1 MVHLKQGEKG
11 YSFNSQICQNCFCLG
26 TLFLASAPFL
36 SCFFFIYPLFKSIS
50 NNFNDLFKDRFNQ
63 LFILI
68 SSFLTLKSLF
78 ASFFLS
84 NQIESWDPILNWAGI
99 ANLIPLFICF
109 MGFNQYLDKE
119 SKRERIAKY
128 FIIGTI
134 PVLIS
139 CIGQFWFEWYGPFE
153 TLNGLIIW
161 FQRPLTSSN
170 QNVTGLFSNPNY
182 AGVWLTMMW
191 PLSVALLFKKLNLK
205 QYFKSKIMT
214 LIIIALTSSILLT
227 NSRNAWIGFLISMP
241 FLFGKKSLRWYIPCL
256 VILISIIFLSFL
268 PFIPIEIRDLAQSL
282 VPNNVQTKISE
293 ITLNLNTFP
302 RLNIWSSAI
311 AFIIQRP
318 LFGWGAGAF
327 PYLYRVKS
335 GFWNDHAHN
344 LFLELSVSY
353 GLIISILIFSI
364 LITILIKS
372 FYEIFLSSNKGSIID
387 KGWWAAG
394 FIFFFSHLNDVLIY
408 DIRINLASW
417 IFLIGLKN
425 IFSNNTNGLQ
435 ES

>member
-1 MVHLKQGEKG
+1 MFYLKKGKTG
-11 YSFNSQICQNCFCLG
+11 YSFNSDIGLDCFCLG

-36 SCFFFIYPLFKSIS
+36 SCFFFLYPLFKGIL
-50 NNFNDLFKDRFNQ
+50 NNFHLLIKDRFNQ

-68 SSFLTLKSLF
+68 SSILIIKSLLS
-78 ASFFLS
+78 SFFPS

-99 ANLIPLFICF
+99 ANWIPLFICF

-119 SKRERIAKY
+119 SKREQIAKY

-134 PVLIS
+134 PVLVS
-139 CIGQFWFEWYGPFE
+139 CIGQFWFKWYGPFE

-191 PLSVALLFKKLNLK
+191 PLSFALLVKKINIRE
-205 QYFKSKIMT
+205 YFRSKIMA

-227 NSRNAWIGFLISMP
+227 NSRNAWIGFLLSMP
-241 FLFGKKSLRWYIPCL
+241 FLYGKKSLKWYIPCL
-256 VILISIIFLSFL
+256 AILISIIFLSFL
-268 PFIPIEIRDLAQSL
+268 PFVPIEIRNLAQMI
-282 VPNNVQTKISE
+282 VPENVQTKISE
-293 ITLNLNTFP
+293 ITLNLHTFP

-311 AFIIQRP
+311 GFIKQKP
-318 LFGWGAGAF
+318 MFGWGAGAF
-327 PYLYRVKS
+327 PHLYRFKS
-335 GFWNDHAHN
+335 GFWNDHTHN

-353 GLIISILIFSI
+353 GLLISILIFI
-364 LITILIKS
+364 VLITILIKS
-372 FYEIFLSSNKGSIID
+372 FYTIFISHKESSIID
-387 KGWWAAG
+387 KGWWVAG

-425 IFSNNTNGLQ
+425 IFYINTNELK
-435 ES
+435 